1 MQGFLITDVKFFF
14 LREISTRFEF
24 YSSGNFIAV
33 FASSCLCL
41 VIEVWVAASLPRS
54 ETADIFGYFLP
65 LFQTG
70 QRGDHGKMWGSVG
83 AFQPTGSSVPFP
95 DIQVS
100 KSYHMYAQT
109 TEGFPPTFPA
119 TVNSVLSRHSRALL
133 TRRGALNNGENVR
146 LTRVTSVCC

>member
-1 MQGFLITDVKFFF
+1 M
-14 LREISTRFEF
+14 
-24 YSSGNFIAV
+24 
-33 FASSCLCL
+33 CLLAPCVCF
-41 VIEVWVAASLPRS
+41 VIKVWVAASLRPS
-54 ETADIFGYFLP
+54 KTADIFGYFLP

-119 TVNSVLSRHSRALL
+119 TVNSVLSRHARALP
-133 TRRGALNNGENVR
+133 THIE
-146 LTRVTSVCC
+146 

>member
-1 MQGFLITDVKFFF
+1 MQRFLITDVKFFF
-14 LREISTRFEF
+14 FWEISTHFDF
-24 YSSGNFIAV
+24 YSSGNFINV
-33 FASSCLCL
+33 FASSAFVLK
-41 VIEVWVAASLPRS
+41 VWVAASLPRS
-54 ETADIFGYFLP
+54 ITADIFGYFLP

-119 TVNSVLSRHSRALL
+119 TVNTVLSRHTRALL
-133 TRRGALNNGENVR
+133 THRVALNNEENVR
-146 LTRVTSVCC
+146 LFGVMSVCC

>member
-14 LREISTRFEF
+14 FWEISTHFEF
-24 YSSGNFIAV
+24 YRSGNIINM
-33 FASSCLCL
+33 FASSAFVLK
-41 VIEVWVAASLPRS
+41 VWVAASLPRS
-54 ETADIFGYFLP
+54 ITADIFGYFLP

-119 TVNSVLSRHSRALL
+119 TVNSVLSRHTRALL
-133 TRRGALNNGENVR
+133 TRRVALNNGENVR
-146 LTRVTSVCC
+146 LFRVMSVCR

>member
-1 MQGFLITDVKFFF
+1 MLHDKSLGCSF
-14 LREISTRFEF
+14 S
-24 YSSGNFIAV
+24 
-33 FASSCLCL
+33 ASK
-41 VIEVWVAASLPRS
+41 
-54 ETADIFGYFLP
+54 TADIFGYFLP

-119 TVNSVLSRHSRALL
+119 TINSVLSRHTRALP
-133 TRRGALNNGENVR
+133 TRRVALNNGENACLLLIQTVSIYFWSANLSAR
-146 LTRVTSVCC
+146 DQSGGNEEGLMATSCNLYTAPEEADGSFL